1 MNAIANG
8 SLLTVVRGCPTPEQV
23 AALVAVVGA
32 AVRSL
37 PAADPAGQD
46 RAASFWAAPALRATP
61 ASGPYGW
68 RASMMPH

>member
-8 SLLTVVRGCPTPEQV
+8 SLLTVVRGRPTPEQV

-32 AVRSL
+32 AGRSL
-37 PAADPAGQD
+37 PAAAPAAQD
-46 RAASFWAAPALRATP
+46 RLPSLWAAPALRATP
-61 ASGPYGW
+61 ASEPYGW